1 MHIVDTTMFYA
12 PVSGG
17 VKRYLLAKHQWL
29 EPCRALRHT
38 LLVPG
43 RTDRHD
49 GAGLECLASAPLPF
63 GHGYRLPLNL
73 PRWRAHLEALAPDLI
88 EAGDPYQLAWVALR
102 AGRNRGVPVVGFYH
116 SDLVRLLGVRLG
128 NWVEPAVGEYV
139 RRLYERFDLV
149 LAPSRMIADKLESL
163 GLHHV
168 RHQPLGVDTELFNPR
183 RRDPGLRREL
193 GLHPDTRLLVF
204 AGRFAREKNIPLLAA
219 AVRRLG
225 PRYQLLLVGGGG
237 PLPPLPPNVSVL
249 PYQAAG
255 RDVARLV
262 ASCDLLVHAG
272 GRETFGLVVLEAMAC
287 GLPVVGVDSGAVAE
301 LVDED
306 VGQIARS
313 GDLDSLVEAI
323 GAVFERGADMLGRA
337 ALERVRRRYTW
348 GQVLRRQIAAYAE
361 LAGVRSPLEEEPEL
375 EAHAAG

>member
-29 EPCRALRHT
+29 KPCRAVHHT
-38 LLVPG
+38 VLVPG
-43 RTDRHD
+43 RADQHD
-49 GAGLECLASAPLPF
+49 GDGLVCLASAPLPF
-63 GHGYRLPLNL
+63 AHGYRLPLNL

-102 AGRNRGVPVVGFYH
+102 AGRNRDVPVVGFYH

-128 NWVEPAVGEYV
+128 RWIEPAVREYV
-139 RRLYERFDLV
+139 LRLYERFDLV
-149 LAPSRMIADKLESL
+149 LAPSRMIVERLESL
-163 GLHHV
+163 GLRHV
-168 RHQPLGVDTELFNPR
+168 RHQPLGVDTELFSPC
-183 RRDPGLRREL
+183 RRDPGLRHQL
-193 GLHPDTRLLVF
+193 GLDPGTRLLVF

-219 AVRRLG
+219 AMRRLG
-225 PRYQLLLVGGGG
+225 PRYHLLLVGGGG
-237 PLPPLPPNVSVL
+237 PLPPLPPNVSVI

-255 RDVARLV
+255 RDVARLI

-301 LVDED
+301 LVDQE
-306 VGQIARS
+306 VGQVARS
-313 GDLDSLVEAI
+313 DDLGSLEEAI
-323 GAVFERGADMLGRA
+323 RSVFERGPEVLGRA

-348 GQVLRRQIAAYAE
+348 GRVLRRQIAAYAE
-361 LAGVRSPLEEEPEL
+361 LAGVSSPLEEEPEL